1 VFGSMGNRDPQMP
14 FPQNQPNQPDV
25 APGPDSVNDR
35 KPGRSFSDHSRPLG
49 EDLISRGDPING
61 VADRARAV
69 SVLRKAEELMASNNP
84 SGATAE
90 GRRHALELA
99 ATRVG
104 VKIAEYESISKHDH
118 EVQDLE
124 RQVMQEAASAFAQ
137 KTGNLDLEHA
147 VLVTAASSRR
157 P

>member
-1 VFGSMGNRDPQMP
+1 MP
-14 FPQNQPNQPDV
+14 LPQNQPNPSDV
-25 APGPDSVNDR
+25 APVPDSINDR

-49 EDLISRGDPING
+49 EDLISRGDPIHG

-90 GRRHALELA
+90 GRRSALELA
-99 ATRVG
+99 AWRVG
-104 VKIAEYESISKHDH
+104 VKIGEYERICKHDL

-124 RQVMQEAASAFAQ
+124 RQVMAEAASAFAQ
-137 KTGNLDLEHA
+137 KTGNLEPG
-147 VLVTAASSRR
+147 SRLAQPER
-157 P
+157 KG

>member
-1 VFGSMGNRDPQMP
+1 MGHQDPQMP
-14 FPQNQPNQPDV
+14 FPQRQPNQPDV
-25 APGPDSVNDR
+25 APGPDSINDR

-49 EDLISRGDPING
+49 EDVISRGDPING

-99 ATRVG
+99 AWRVG
-104 VKIAEYESISKHDH
+104 VKIEEYESISNHDR
-118 EVQDLE
+118 EIQDLE
-124 RQVMQEAASAFAQ
+124 RQVMQEAASVYAQ
-137 KTGNLDLEHA
+137 KTGNLEPGPQLAQHEISVRA
-147 VLVTAASSRR
+147 VRHR
-157 P
+157 G